1 MVASP
6 TTKDPVNEDTT
17 RTETDTP
24 ATDTPATDAPAATG
38 GGGGGGESVVPALMK
53 TDSSAVLNVIKLL
66 RMIALDGFKSC
77 TLQGKS
83 GNREIMKIIIIILI
97 IKLEIFREMTK

>member
-6 TTKDPVNEDTT
+6 TTKESVNEDTT
-17 RTETDTP
+17 GTETDTP
-24 ATDTPATDAPAATG
+24 ATDSPATDAPAATG
-38 GGGGGGESVVPALMK
+38 RGRGGGGGGESVVPALMK

-83 GNREIMKIIIIILI
+83 GNREIMKIIK
-97 IKLEIFREMTK
+97 IKLAN

>member
-24 ATDTPATDAPAATG
+24 ATDSPATDAPAATRG
-38 GGGGGGESVVPALMK
+38 GGGRGGGESVVPALMK

-83 GNREIMKIIIIILI
+83 GNRE
-97 IKLEIFREMTK
+97 

>member
-6 TTKDPVNEDTT
+6 TTKESVNEDTT
-17 RTETDTP
+17 GAETDTP
-24 ATDTPATDAPAATG
+24 ATDSPATDAPAATG
-38 GGGGGGESVVPALMK
+38 RGRGGGGESVVPALMK

-83 GNREIMKIIIIILI
+83 GNREIMKIIII
-97 IKLEIFREMTK
+97 KLTD